1 VITYLKAQATA
12 IAGSAIDFLVFI
24 FLHKL
29 LHYNAVIA
37 NLIGNIFGA
46 VTQFILS
53 RNWAFRA
60 TEGRISLQIV
70 RYVLVWIGNLAFS
83 AAGVYFFIYI
93 IHLDGILA
101 KIITSVI
108 LGLTYNY
115 FMQKKFVFA
124 K

>member
-12 IAGSAIDFLVFI
+12 IAGSAVDFLIFI
-24 FLHKL
+24 LLHKL

-53 RNWAFRA
+53 RNWAFKA
-60 TEGRISLQIV
+60 GEGSISLQIV
-70 RYVLVWIGNLAFS
+70 RYALVWIGNLAFS

-93 IHLDGILA
+93 IHLDGVVA

-115 FMQKKFVFA
+115 IMQKKFVFA

>member
-24 FLHKL
+24 ILHKVF
-29 LHYNAVIA
+29 HYNAVIA
-37 NLIGNIFGA
+37 NLTGNVFGA

-53 RNWAFRA
+53 RNWAFHA
-60 TEGRISLQIV
+60 GEGRISLQIV
-70 RYVLVWIGNLAFS
+70 RYILVWVGNLLLS
-83 AAGVYFFIYI
+83 AGGVYFLVYVV
-93 IHLDGILA
+93 HLDGIVA
-101 KIITSVI
+101 KIITSVL

-115 FMQKKFVFA
+115 IMQKKFVFT